1 LADFAALAL
10 NIGPV
15 LGIGTKEVTQ
25 LLEGMDS
32 EKAEFGL
39 EHNSLYPLLVT
50 WLENGGMKGR
60 ECIDSK
66 TLFEE
71 IQDQWTSRLKFPYG
85 DAAVL
90 SRKLNNIKTELKGL
104 IEVEKISR
112 GCNKTVWRIHP
123 GSKLVLT
130 PKEKKKGPPWS

>member
-1 LADFAALAL
+1 MADFASLAM

-15 LGIGTKEVTQ
+15 LGIDTKEVTQ

-32 EKAEFGL
+32 EKTEFAL
-39 EHNSLYPLLVT
+39 DHDPLYQLLVT
-50 WLENGGMKGR
+50 WLEYGGMGER
-60 ECIDSK
+60 EGIDSK

-90 SRKLNNIKTELKGL
+90 SRKLNNIKTELKGW

-112 GCNKTVWRIHP
+112 GGNKTSWRIHP